1 MFALFSWFGCY
12 LVMHECDY
20 CFLTRIQLLYCRLFL
35 GLRNKRE
42 KQLLIRNSKYTVS
55 SRKKRKCLHLRDR
68 TGWKNRHHTKL
79 KAVSAQTK
87 MTDHNES
94 LVRPA
99 ASFRREY
106 PCCYVTVWWNDL
118 SITDG
123 RLDSSESNDH
133 RCNYSKKFKEAVKHV
148 KHGQN

>member
-55 SRKKRKCLHLRDR
+55 SRKKGNVCTSETAQGEKTDITQSSKLCQH
-68 TGWKNRHHTKL
+68 KL
-79 KAVSAQTK
+79 K
-87 MTDHNES
+87 
-94 LVRPA
+94 
-99 ASFRREY
+99 
-106 PCCYVTVWWNDL
+106 
-118 SITDG
+118 
-123 RLDSSESNDH
+123 
-133 RCNYSKKFKEAVKHV
+133 
-148 KHGQN
+148 